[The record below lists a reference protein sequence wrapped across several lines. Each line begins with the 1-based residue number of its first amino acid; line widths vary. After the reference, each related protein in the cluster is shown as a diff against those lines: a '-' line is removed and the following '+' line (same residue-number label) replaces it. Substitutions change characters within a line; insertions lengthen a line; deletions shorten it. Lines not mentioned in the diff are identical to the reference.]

1 MPNIPKKKEQ
11 RKYDAAQML
20 GGRMGTYGSDHP
32 DQSIL
37 DWTNMITHA
46 RRKAKAHDY
55 DTIGLE
61 AVATAEMG
69 DIALKMEFRKPKT
82 LDEIAALMGCKTDM
96 DKLHLEDVLEE
107 MCYLGVCEFDR
118 ENPEKVK
125 KYSIKSFV
133 PGIAEMLNEHAEWYE
148 EYPQL
153 AEHFELMTYQ
163 PFDGAMMGVGAMGL
177 TQMIPEGG
185 AGVGM
190 HVIPVEKAIESENTS
205 IDIEHISHW
214 LDKYDGKY
222 AVSPCSC
229 RQERHERGV
238 GCADDPNHWCIAVG
252 DMADYMVQSKKP
264 GHYID
269 RDEVMRILKVAE
281 DNGFV
286 HQTTN
291 IDGSDKIF
299 ALCNCDVKICNALR
313 TSMLFNTPNLSASAY
328 TAKVNPQNCVACGR
342 CVEFCPAGAVKLGQK
357 LKCKDGSEMTY
368 EFRDDPADH
377 IWLKD
382 RWSPNY
388 RDDNREETY
397 ESGTAPCKSACPAHI
412 AIQGYLQMAKEGRYD
427 EALELIKRENPFPAV
442 CGRVC
447 NRKCEEACTR
457 GTIDEAVAID
467 EVKKFIAQRD
477 LFEETRFIPEVVL
490 TSNQYTEWGEKIAII
505 GAGPA
510 GLSAANYLATKGYK
524 PTVFEKHDEP
534 GGMMV
539 YGIPS
544 YKLQKDVVAAE
555 IDVIRELG
563 VEIRCGVEVGKDVTI
578 QELRDQGYKA
588 FYIAIGCQGS
598 RKAGV
603 EGEDAEGVISAVDH
617 LYNVHALGD
626 KMKVGKKVVVV
637 GGGNVAVDAAR
648 TSARLGGEDVQMF
661 CLESRE
667 TMPASDEEVE
677 ETLAENIAIN
687 NGWGPKEFLKDKKGK
702 VTGVVFKKCLSV
714 FDENH
719 KFAPKYDE
727 NDTITV
733 EADYVIT
740 SIGQCIDWGGLL
752 DGQDME
758 FVHGNYPKA
767 DPFTYQTSV
776 EDIFVGGDVYH
787 GPSFVVNAIGEGHEA
802 AESLHRFVRPT
813 CDSLTLG
820 REHRHFFEFDKNNIS
835 VDSYDNSKRQKPAL
849 VTGVDTA
856 KTFEEYKQCFT
867 EEQVKI
873 ETARCLSCGASVVDP
888 VACIGCGVCTT
899 KCAFDAIHL
908 ERTHPDR
915 SRMERCEDSDKLIVL
930 QNAPKRLAHIASLN
944 IKNAISKIGK

>member
-11 RKYDAAQML
+11 RQFTAAQML
-20 GGRMGTYGSDHP
+20 GGRIGTYGSDTP
-32 DQSIL
+32 LQSVL
-37 DWTNMITHA
+37 DWTNMITHV
-46 RRKAKAHDY
+46 RRKAGPHDY
-55 DTIGLE
+55 DTIGIE
-61 AVATAEMG
+61 AVATDEMAK
-69 DIALKMEFRKPKT
+69 IALKMEWRKPKS
-82 LDEIAALMGCKTDM
+82 LDEIAALMGCKTET

-107 MCYLGVCEFDR
+107 MCYLGVTEWDR
-118 ENPEKVK
+118 ENPEKIK

-133 PGIAEMLNEHAEWYE
+133 PGISEMLNEHAEWYE
-148 EYPQL
+148 EYPEL

-163 PFDGAMMGVGAMGL
+163 PFDGAMMGVKAMGL

-214 LDKYDGKY
+214 LDKYEGKY

-342 CVEFCPAGAVKLGQK
+342 CVEYCPAGAVKLGQK
-357 LKCKDGSEMTY
+357 LKCKDGSEQTY

-382 RWSPNY
+382 RWTPNY
-388 RDDNREETY
+388 RDENREETY
-397 ESGTAPCKSACPAHI
+397 ASGTAPCKSACPAHI

-477 LFEETRFIPEVVL
+477 
-490 TSNQYTEWGEKIAII
+490 II

-555 IDVIRELG
+555 IDVIRQLG
-563 VEIRCGVEVGKDVTI
+563 VEIRTGVEVGKDVTI
-578 QELRDQGYKA
+578 QELRDQGYQA

-603 EGEDAEGVISAVDH
+603 EGEDAEGVISAIDH
-617 LYNVHALGD
+617 LAKVHGEKD
-626 KMKVGKKVVVV
+626 FTVPKKVVVV

-677 ETLAENIAIN
+677 ETLAELQEV
-687 NGWGPKEFLKDKKGK
+687 PLRLRRE
-702 VTGVVFKKCLSV
+702 
-714 FDENH
+714 
-719 KFAPKYDE
+719 P
-727 NDTITV
+727 
-733 EADYVIT
+733 
-740 SIGQCIDWGGLL
+740 Q
-752 DGQDME
+752 
-758 FVHGNYPKA
+758 
-767 DPFTYQTSV
+767 
-776 EDIFVGGDVYH
+776 
-787 GPSFVVNAIGEGHEA
+787 
-802 AESLHRFVRPT
+802 VR
-813 CDSLTLG
+813 S
-820 REHRHFFEFDKNNIS
+820 E
-835 VDSYDNSKRQKPAL
+835 V
-849 VTGVDTA
+849 
-856 KTFEEYKQCFT
+856 
-867 EEQVKI
+867 
-873 ETARCLSCGASVVDP
+873 
-888 VACIGCGVCTT
+888 
-899 KCAFDAIHL
+899 
-908 ERTHPDR
+908 
-915 SRMERCEDSDKLIVL
+915 
-930 QNAPKRLAHIASLN
+930 
-944 IKNAISKIGK
+944 